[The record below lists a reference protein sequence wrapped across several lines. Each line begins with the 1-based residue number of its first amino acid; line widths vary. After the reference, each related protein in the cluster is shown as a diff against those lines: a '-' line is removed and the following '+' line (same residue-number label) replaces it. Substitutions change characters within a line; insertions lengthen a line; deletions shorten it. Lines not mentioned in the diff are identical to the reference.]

1 MRVAEKEGDPWQL
14 VGEHVLE
21 NLPGDV
27 FAGIFICSHN
37 PDVMEQARVWNVRIG
52 K

>member
-1 MRVAEKEGDPWQL
+1 MRVAEKKAIPGNWWRARI
-14 VGEHVLE
+14 GKSS
-21 NLPGDV
+21 GDV